1 MKNPIVSLA
10 INQELSPEL
19 EEKILER
26 ADRELQRIADAS
38 GQQIRLLNIT
48 ATRRTL
54 NGARSHMLYQ
64 HHEVKVR
71 VPMLQMPWHAKSLD
85 GRSVLPIVPGA
96 DVVVREPRFKLI
108 NFDDIEVSTEA
119 CYLAKGLI
127 PRGGLTVVWGP
138 PKCGKTF
145 FVSDLALHIAL
156 GWDYR
161 GRRVKQGSVVYLVL
175 EGSRGFKAR
184 IAAFKLK
191 HMETYAGPP
200 VPFHIIDVAVKLAAD
215 HVHLIEAI
223 KLQLAEN
230 PALVVVDTLNRSLS
244 GSESSDADMAAFI
257 QAADAIRFELNC
269 AAIVVHH
276 SGWDTSR
283 MRGHTSLPGALDA
296 EIGVTRNEAKEI
308 MAEILRMKDGEEGD
322 VLASKLEKV
331 DLGDDEDGDPISAC
345 VIVPIEGSG
354 TTGPRPKKLAADAA
368 KALAALDEVLDDQGT
383 ISPTD
388 PYIPANT
395 KVVTKDQWKAHALK
409 RGFGAAREYEAI
421 RKAFNRAFDSLQKL
435 NRIGVSDPFVWPI

>member
-1 MKNPIVSLA
+1 MKT
-10 INQELSPEL
+10 NQEISPEL

-26 ADRELQRIADAS
+26 VDRELQRIADAG
-38 GQQIRLLNIT
+38 GQQIRLVNIT
-48 ATRRTL
+48 ATRRTP
-54 NGARSHMLYQ
+54 NGARSHLLYQ
-64 HHEVKVR
+64 RDGEKVR
-71 VPMLQMPWHAKSLD
+71 LPMLQMPWHAKNLD
-85 GRSVLPIVPGA
+85 GRSVLPIVPGGE
-96 DVVVREPRFKLI
+96 VMVREPRFKLI
-108 NFDDIEVSTEA
+108 SFDDIKVSTESA
-119 CYLAKGLI
+119 YLVKGLI

-145 FVSDLALHIAL
+145 FVSDLALHVAL

-200 VPFHIIDVAVKLAAD
+200 VPFHIIDVPVKLAAD

-223 KLQLAEN
+223 KSQLAET
-230 PALVVVDTLNRSLS
+230 PALVVIDTLNRSLS

-257 QAADAIRFELNC
+257 QAADAVRFELNC
-269 AAIVVHH
+269 ATIVVHH

-296 EIGVTRNEAKEI
+296 EIGVTKNEAKEI
-308 MAEILRMKDGEEGD
+308 ISEVLRMKDGEEGD
-322 VLASKLEKV
+322 ILASKLEKV

-345 VIVPIEGSG
+345 IIVPIEGGG
-354 TTGPRPKKLAADAA
+354 TAQKEKAKRLNPGAR
-368 KALAALDEVLDDQGT
+368 KALKALHEVLDESGSIPPAST
-383 ISPTD
+383 
-388 PYIPANT
+388 YIPANT
-395 KVVTKDQWKAHALK
+395 KAVTVKQWREHAYK
-409 RGFGAAREYEAI
+409 RGICDSDERKAREVAFRRAYTSLTEAQSV
-421 RKAFNRAFDSLQKL
+421 A
-435 NRIGVSDPFVWPI
+435 VSDPWVWPL

>member
-1 MKNPIVSLA
+1 M
-10 INQELSPEL
+10 
-19 EEKILER
+19 
-26 ADRELQRIADAS
+26 
-38 GQQIRLLNIT
+38 
-48 ATRRTL
+48 
-54 NGARSHMLYQ
+54 
-64 HHEVKVR
+64 
-71 VPMLQMPWHAKSLD
+71 
-85 GRSVLPIVPGA
+85 
-96 DVVVREPRFKLI
+96 
-108 NFDDIEVSTEA
+108 
-119 CYLAKGLI
+119 
-127 PRGGLTVVWGP
+127 
-138 PKCGKTF
+138 
-145 FVSDLALHIAL
+145 
-156 GWDYR
+156 
-161 GRRVKQGSVVYLVL
+161 
-175 EGSRGFKAR
+175 
-184 IAAFKLK
+184 
-191 HMETYAGPP
+191 
-200 VPFHIIDVAVKLAAD
+200 
-215 HVHLIEAI
+215 
-223 KLQLAEN
+223 QLAEN